1 MHRFLTA
8 ILIVRYLRQ
17 HSVCGETTSLIN
29 KTKIICQKSGC
40 NEVPI
45 ARQVYGPQVSEV
57 SFIRRPSKNTTPN
70 HSTAV
75 LMVEWMAVFVFLR
88 VVLKIRSGELSQ
100 HWHVSLSYLLEC
112 VDSCLEC
119 IMNCYNPQSRQSR
132 RTRRRVPRRPQF
144 RDRGDDESVTSRSS
158 ASRSSDFSFRS
169 LLELVNRN
177 HASSEW
183 KGESSFDSEILDA
196 SSKSEDYDTDLSSG
210 QKSAALAASSIDSSA
225 SFCSVTTSEFAL
237 SRFVQFVS
245 ASTRRKRRASA
256 NESIPDIS
264 RSISRESRSKVH
276 GNIPKRKNSQ
286 KKQQSCV
293 DEDMD
298 EELKL
303 FSNIR
308 ERTKQPHPE
317 RRRGSTDECNGQHNI
332 ESGSERR
339 QQRNNSSKPKSKK
352 LQRNGRSNR
361 SRDRKLGRLEEKLGC
376 ESDHSFDSF
385 TTMDISIV

>member
-8 ILIVRYLRQ
+8 ILIARYLWQ
-17 HSVCGETTSLIN
+17 HSVSGETTSLI
-29 KTKIICQKSGC
+29 KTKTICQKSGC
-40 NEVPI
+40 KEVPV
-45 ARQVYGPQVSEV
+45 AKQVYEPKVSEV
-57 SFIRRPSKNTTPN
+57 TFVRRSSKYTAPN
-70 HSTAV
+70 HGPAV
-75 LMVEWMAVFVFLR
+75 LVVEWMAVFVFLQ
-88 VVLKIRSGELSQ
+88 VVLKIRSGKLR
-100 HWHVSLSYLLEC
+100 SYLLEC
-112 VDSCLEC
+112 FDSCLER